1 MKLQSL
7 VTSKRLEEGLR
18 PGDLQHLILNKVSID
33 QFEPKSGDE
42 KEVLV
47 MGLYSKDEEP
57 AQDLARFI
65 ERGYV
70 GVKDTEV
77 SPGPDEDGNYMVFVE
92 IQKDKETM
100 KRVVEIL
107 NDIKSVTTVNE
118 WQLNFQGGRTHM
130 LSEDMIKQA
139 LRS

>member
-1 MKLQSL
+1 
-7 VTSKRLEEGLR
+7 
-18 PGDLQHLILNKVSID
+18 
-33 QFEPKSGDE
+33 
-42 KEVLV
+42 
-47 MGLYSKDEEP
+47 
-57 AQDLARFI
+57 
-65 ERGYV
+65 
-70 GVKDTEV
+70 
-77 SPGPDEDGNYMVFVE
+77 MVFVE

>member
-65 ERGYV
+65 ERGYI
-70 GVKDTEV
+70 GVNDTEV

-92 IQKDKETM
+92 MKKNKETM
-100 KRVVEIL
+100 KRVVAV
-107 NDIKSVTTVNE
+107 SY
-118 WQLNFQGGRTHM
+118 TH
-130 LSEDMIKQA
+130 LTLPTKA
-139 LRS
+139 

>member
-7 VTSKRLEEGLR
+7 VTSKRLQEGLR
-18 PGDLQHLILNKVSID
+18 PGDLQHLILNKVSVD
-33 QFEPKSGDE
+33 QFEPKTGDE

-92 IQKDKETM
+92 IEKNKETM
-100 KRVVEIL
+100 KRVIEIL
-107 NDIKSVTTVNE
+107 HDIKSVTTVQE

-130 LSEDMIKQA
+130 LSEDMIKQT

>member
-18 PGDLQHLILNKVSID
+18 PGDLQHLILNKVSVD
-33 QFEPKSGDE
+33 QFEPKTGDE

-92 IQKDKETM
+92 IEKNKETM
-100 KRVVEIL
+100 KRVIEIL
-107 NDIKSVTTVNE
+107 HDIKSVTTVQE

-130 LSEDMIKQA
+130 LSEDMIKQS

>member
-33 QFEPKSGDE
+33 QFEPKTGSD

-65 ERGYV
+65 ERGYI

-92 IQKDKETM
+92 IKKDQETM

-107 NDIKSVTTVNE
+107 HDIKSVTTVTE
-118 WQLNFQGGRTHM
+118 WQLNFHGGRTHM
-130 LSEDMIKQA
+130 LSEQMIEKTI
-139 LRS
+139 RG

>member
-7 VTSKRLEEGLR
+7 VKSKRLEEGLR

-33 QFEPKSGDE
+33 QFEPKTGSD

-65 ERGYV
+65 ERGYI

-77 SPGPDEDGNYMVFVE
+77 SPGPDEDGNYMIFVE

-107 NDIKSVTTVNE
+107 HDI
-118 WQLNFQGGRTHM
+118 
-130 LSEDMIKQA
+130 
-139 LRS
+139 

>member
-7 VTSKRLEEGLR
+7 VTSKRPEEGLR
-18 PGDLQHLILNKVSID
+18 PGDLEHPILNKAPLT
-33 QFEPKSGDE
+33 QFEPKTGSD

-47 MGLYSKDEEP
+47 MGLYPKDEEP

-92 IQKDKETM
+92 INKDKETM

-107 NDIKSVTTVNE
+107 NDIKSVTTVRE
-118 WQLNFQGGRTHM
+118 WQLNFQGGRTSM
-130 LSEDMIKQA
+130 LTEEMITKA

>member
-1 MKLQSL
+1 MS
-7 VTSKRLEEGLR
+7 
-18 PGDLQHLILNKVSID
+18 
-33 QFEPKSGDE
+33 PKTGSD

-47 MGLYSKDEEP
+47 MGLYPKDEDP
-57 AQDLARFI
+57 HDLARFI

-92 IQKDKETM
+92 INKDKETM

-107 NDIKSVTTVNE
+107 NDIKSVTVLRMAIKLPRWKNSILTEEMTQQVTPRVNA
-118 WQLNFQGGRTHM
+118 QRRYFK
-130 LSEDMIKQA
+130 S
-139 LRS
+139 

>member
-7 VTSKRLEEGLR
+7 VTSNRLEEGLR
-18 PGDLQHLILNKVSID
+18 PGDLEHLILNKVSID
-33 QFEPKSGDE
+33 QFEPKTGSDR
-42 KEVLV
+42 EVLV

-92 IQKDKETM
+92 ISKDKDTM

-107 NDIKSVTTVNE
+107 NDIKSVTTVRE

-130 LSEDMIKQA
+130 LSEDMIKEA
-139 LRS
+139 LKS

>member
-70 GVKDTEV
+70 GIKDTEV

-92 IQKDKETM
+92 IKKDQETM

-107 NDIKSVTTVNE
+107 HDIKSVTTVKE

-130 LSEDMIKQA
+130 LSEEMINKA
-139 LRS
+139 IRS

>member
-33 QFEPKSGDE
+33 QFEPKTGSD

-65 ERGYV
+65 ERGYI

-77 SPGPDEDGNYMVFVE
+77 SPGPDEDGNYMIFVE

-107 NDIKSVTTVNE
+107 NDIKSVTTVTE
-118 WQLNFQGGRTHM
+118 WHLNFHGGRTHM
-130 LSEDMIKQA
+130 LSEQMIEKTI
-139 LRS
+139 RG

>member
-18 PGDLQHLILNKVSID
+18 PGDLEHLILNKVSID
-33 QFEPKSGDE
+33 QFEPKTGSD

-92 IQKDKETM
+92 ISKDEDTM

-107 NDIKSVTTVNE
+107 NDIKSVTTVHE
-118 WQLNFQGGRTHM
+118 WQLNFQNGITHM
-130 LSEDMIKQA
+130 LSEDMIKEA
-139 LRS
+139 LKS

>member
-18 PGDLQHLILNKVSID
+18 PGDLEHLILNKVSID
-33 QFEPKSGDE
+33 QFEPKTGSD

-57 AQDLARFI
+57 AHDLARFI

-92 IQKDKETM
+92 INKDKETM

-107 NDIKSVTTVNE
+107 NDIKSVTTVRE

-130 LSEDMIKQA
+130 LSEEMIKQA
-139 LRS
+139 IKS

>member
-18 PGDLQHLILNKVSID
+18 PGDLEHLILNKVSID
-33 QFEPKSGDE
+33 QFEPKTGSD

-92 IQKDKETM
+92 INKDKETM

-107 NDIKSVTTVNE
+107 NDIKSVTTVRE

-130 LSEDMIKQA
+130 LSEEMIKQA
-139 LRS
+139 IKS

>member
-7 VTSKRLEEGLR
+7 VASKRLEEGLR
-18 PGDLQHLILNKVSID
+18 PGDLQFLILNKVSID
-33 QFEPKSGDE
+33 QFEPKTGSD

-65 ERGYV
+65 ERGYI

-139 LRS
+139 LRN

>member
-7 VTSKRLEEGLR
+7 VTSKRLQEGLR
-18 PGDLQHLILNKVSID
+18 PGDLQHLILNKVSVD
-33 QFEPKSGDE
+33 QFEPKTGDE

-65 ERGYV
+65 ERGYI
-70 GVKDTEV
+70 GIKDTEV

-107 NDIKSVTTVNE
+107 HDIKSVTTVTE

-130 LSEDMIKQA
+130 LSEEMINKTIK
-139 LRS
+139 S

>member
-18 PGDLQHLILNKVSID
+18 PGDLEYLILNKVSID
-33 QFEPKSGDE
+33 QFEPKTGSD

-92 IQKDKETM
+92 ISKDKDTM

-107 NDIKSVTTVNE
+107 NDIKSVTTVRE
-118 WQLNFQGGRTHM
+118 WQLNFQNGRTHM
-130 LSEDMIKQA
+130 LSEDMIKEA
-139 LRS
+139 LKS

>member
-7 VTSKRLEEGLR
+7 VTNNRLEEGLR
-18 PGDLQHLILNKVSID
+18 PGDLEHLILNKVSID
-33 QFEPKSGDE
+33 QFEPKTGSD

-92 IQKDKETM
+92 ISKDKDTM

-107 NDIKSVTTVNE
+107 NDIKSVTTVRE
-118 WQLNFQGGRTHM
+118 WQLNFQNGRTHM
-130 LSEDMIKQA
+130 LSEEMITKA

>member
-18 PGDLQHLILNKVSID
+18 PGDLEHLVLNKVSID
-33 QFEPKSGDE
+33 QFEPKTGES

-47 MGLYSKDEEP
+47 MGLYTKDEEP

-70 GVKDTEV
+70 GIKDTEV

-92 IQKDKETM
+92 VQKDAETM

-107 NDIKSVTTVNE
+107 NDIKSVTTVTE
-118 WQLNFQGGRTHM
+118 WQLNFYGGRTHV
-130 LSEDMIKQA
+130 LSEDMIKKA
-139 LRS
+139 IRS

>member
-77 SPGPDEDGNYMVFVE
+77 SPGPDEDGHYMVFVE
-92 IQKDKETM
+92 VQKDKETM
-100 KRVVEIL
+100 KRIVEIL
-107 NDIKSVTTVNE
+107 NDIKSVTTVTE

-130 LSEDMIKQA
+130 LSEDMIKQT

>member
-18 PGDLQHLILNKVSID
+18 PGDLEHLILNKVSID
-33 QFEPKSGDE
+33 QFEPKTGSD

-65 ERGYV
+65 ERGYI
-70 GVKDTEV
+70 GVMDTEV

-92 IQKDKETM
+92 MKKDREVM

-107 NDIKSVTTVNE
+107 NDIKSVTTVRE
-118 WQLNFQGGRTHM
+118 WQLNFYGGKTHM
-130 LSEDMIKQA
+130 LSEDMINKA
-139 LRS
+139 LKN

>member
-33 QFEPKSGDE
+33 QFEPKTGDE

-65 ERGYV
+65 ERGYI

-77 SPGPDEDGNYMVFVE
+77 SPGPDEDGNYMFFVE
-92 IQKDKETM
+92 MQKDQDTM

-107 NDIKSVTTVNE
+107 HDIKTVTTVTE

-130 LSEDMIKQA
+130 LSEEMINKA
-139 LRS
+139 IRS

>member
-7 VTSKRLEEGLR
+7 VHNKRLEEGLR
-18 PGDLQHLILNKVSID
+18 PGDLEHLVLNKVSID
-33 QFEPKSGDE
+33 QFEPKTGSD

-65 ERGYV
+65 ERGYI
-70 GVKDTEV
+70 GVQDTEV
-77 SPGPDEDGNYMVFVE
+77 SPGPDQDGNYMIFVE
-92 IQKDKETM
+92 IKKDDDTM

-107 NDIKSVTTVNE
+107 KDIKSVTTVRE
-118 WQLNFQGGRTHM
+118 WQLNFYGGKTHM
-130 LSEDMIKQA
+130 LSEDMIKEA
-139 LRS
+139 LKS

>member
-65 ERGYV
+65 ERGYI

-77 SPGPDEDGNYMVFVE
+77 SPGPDEDGNYMIFVE

-139 LRS
+139 LRN

>member
-65 ERGYV
+65 ERGYI
-70 GVKDTEV
+70 GVNDTEV

-92 IQKDKETM
+92 MKKDKETM

-107 NDIKSVTTVNE
+107 HDIKSVTTVTE
-118 WQLNFQGGRTHM
+118 WQLNFHGGRPHM
-130 LSEDMIKQA
+130 LSEQMIEKTI
-139 LRS
+139 RG